1 MMRRAPMTTS
11 QTVSLAAC
19 LGQLALALLC
29 VARATRSPM
38 AVPLALLCLDIF
50 GWTGAGLAYELSG
63 TESWHW
69 IDHALTPWTP
79 VLAMNFLLVFVGRR
93 RQLAGALRLVTVPCA
108 ALSAASLAEGFVPAL
123 RPVLERGVRSTAF
136 VAVAIPTMVFT
147 MILLVR
153 HQRESA
159 DVTERTRARLLL
171 AAVAIGTVLGGTDE
185 MGQYGAPSLGG
196 LGMLLTSA
204 VVSIVALRFRLFDRD
219 ESLRAVGYV
228 LALAGGGLA
237 AAFVVF
243 VSLGALSATL
253 LLVAATMTLALVAVS
268 RRWMAEGAERRAR
281 RDQLATLGRF
291 SAQMAHDLKNPL
303 AALKGAAQ
311 VLREDLAHPAYGFDR
326 GRFAELMLEQIDR
339 LDGVVNLYGRLARVE
354 PQRASVDLNE
364 AVRGVLALETLAREG
379 VAVRAELAEGL
390 PACEADAAMLARVIE
405 NLVRN
410 AVEAMP
416 SGGHVVV
423 RTARE
428 ASGVVLAVEDD
439 GAGMDA
445 RTRERAFDDFFTTKP
460 HGSGLGLAFVRRI
473 VDAHG
478 GDVSLRSEPGRGTVV
493 RVRLPVA
500 PGMLGA

>member
-1 MMRRAPMTTS
+1 MTTS

-19 LGQLALALLC
+19 VGQLALALLC

-38 AVPLALLCLDIF
+38 AVPLALLCLDIV

-63 TESWHW
+63 VSSWHW

-79 VLAMNFLLVFVGRR
+79 PLAMNFLLVFVGRR
-93 RQLAGALRLVTVPCA
+93 RELAPALRLVVVACGV
-108 ALSAASLAEGFVPAL
+108 LSAASLAEWFAPGV
-123 RPVLERGVRSTAF
+123 RPLMEKGVRSTAL

-147 MILLVR
+147 MILLLR
-153 HQRESA
+153 HVRESA
-159 DVTERTRARLLL
+159 DAVERTRARLLL
-171 AAVAIGTVLGGTDE
+171 AAVAIGTALGLTDE
-185 MGQYGAPSLGG
+185 MGQYGVPSLGG
-196 LGMLLTSA
+196 LGMLVTSA
-204 VVSIVALRFRLFDRD
+204 LVSVVALRFRLFDRD

-228 LALAGGGLA
+228 LALAGAGTVA
-237 AAFVVF
+237 ASVAF
-243 VSLGALSATL
+243 VSLGASAAL
-253 LLVAATMTLALVAVS
+253 MLIVAATMTLALVAVS

-311 VLREDLAHPAYGFDR
+311 VLREDLAHPAQGFDR
-326 GRFAELMLEQIDR
+326 ARFADLVLEQIDR
-339 LDGVVNLYGRLARVE
+339 LDGVVDLYGRLARVE
-354 PQRASVDLNE
+354 PQRASLDVNE
-364 AVRGVLALETLAREG
+364 TVRGVLAHETLAREG
-379 VAVRAELAEGL
+379 VTVRTELAEAL
-390 PACEADAAMLARVIE
+390 PTCDADAAMLARVVE

-410 AVEAMP
+410 AMEAMP
-416 SGGHVVV
+416 AGGRVVV

-428 ASGVVLAVEDD
+428 ASGVVLVVEDD

-493 RVRLPVA
+493 RVRLPA
-500 PGMLGA
+500 TTGMLAG